1 MYVPRKD
8 YIIEIYRELVQWAHT
23 EMNTA
28 PATAVVA
35 RGVNVHCTSATRPT
49 SNILCKF

>member
-23 EMNTA
+23 EMNTLLL
-28 PATAVVA
+28 PPLLSHEV
-35 RGVNVHCTSATRPT
+35 
-49 SNILCKF
+49 